1 MSREFGTEEGQIP
14 VFQLI
19 TLYSEYL
26 NISRIRF
33 SMVPNVDLKL
43 TSPRSSI
50 KSALLDNVVLEIQAP
65 LALLLF

>member
-1 MSREFGTEEGQIP
+1 MSREFGTEEGQIS

-65 LALLLF
+65 LA